1 MSVNSIMI
9 HCNIIHSS
17 YMCGTQA
24 TVTCNFFPNAP
35 PGQKILEAPHNLIY
49 LPVTIDVIS
58 TLSVWQTDQHGKLL
72 DLRGEKLTIHL
83 HLRER

>member
-1 MSVNSIMI
+1 MSVNSILL

-17 YMCGTQA
+17 YMRDTQA
-24 TVTCNFFPNAP
+24 

-49 LPVTIDVIS
+49 LPVTVDVIS
-58 TLSVWQTDQHGKLL
+58 TLSVWLPDQHRELL
-72 DLRGEKLTIHL
+72 DLRGEELTTTRF